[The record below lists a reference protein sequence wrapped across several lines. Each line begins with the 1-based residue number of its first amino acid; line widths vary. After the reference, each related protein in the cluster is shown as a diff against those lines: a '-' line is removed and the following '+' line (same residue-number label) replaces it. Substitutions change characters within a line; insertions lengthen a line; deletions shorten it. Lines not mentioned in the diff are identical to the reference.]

1 MRQGIQF
8 IVSGPSGGGKT
19 TLAKSMLDK
28 LDNLRFSVSCTTRK
42 PREDEVNGQ
51 DYTFVSQGDFEQM
64 VEKNQFVEHALVH
77 GNYYGT
83 PISEFEDA
91 VSTGVDLLL
100 DIDVQGASQ
109 IRKSYP
115 DAVFCFVLPPT
126 IEILRDRLTQRSNN
140 GEIDINKRLERA
152 KEEVAPSILQ
162 EYDYIIINDDLDEA
176 LEAMYSIIVS
186 ARCQSERVIDKINSR
201 FL

>member
-1 MRQGIQF
+1 M
-8 IVSGPSGGGKT
+8 
-19 TLAKSMLDK
+19 
-28 LDNLRFSVSCTTRK
+28 
-42 PREDEVNGQ
+42 
-51 DYTFVSQGDFEQM
+51 
-64 VEKNQFVEHALVH
+64 H

-186 ARCQSERVIDKINSR
+186 ARCQTERVIDKINSR

>member
-1 MRQGIQF
+1 M
-8 IVSGPSGGGKT
+8 
-19 TLAKSMLDK
+19 
-28 LDNLRFSVSCTTRK
+28 
-42 PREDEVNGQ
+42 
-51 DYTFVSQGDFEQM
+51 
-64 VEKNQFVEHALVH
+64 
-77 GNYYGT
+77 
-83 PISEFEDA
+83 
-91 VSTGVDLLL
+91 
-100 DIDVQGASQ
+100 
-109 IRKSYP
+109 
-115 DAVFCFVLPPT
+115 FCFVLPPT

-186 ARCQSERVIDKINSR
+186 ARCQTERVIDKINSR